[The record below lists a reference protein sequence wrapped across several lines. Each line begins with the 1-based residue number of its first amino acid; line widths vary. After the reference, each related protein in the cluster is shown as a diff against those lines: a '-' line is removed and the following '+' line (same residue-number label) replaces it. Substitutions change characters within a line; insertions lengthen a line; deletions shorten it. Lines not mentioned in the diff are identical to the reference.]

1 MRLLRQKNQQSYA
14 LRPIRLSRRITTGP
28 NGDVTLDLVSLDPS
42 PIPPRWQQLL
52 DRWGDPTREFP
63 TTGQLHTPTDGFA
76 GDSAF
81 AFFHASGAA
90 TRGRS
95 GAMRIQS
102 S

>member
-1 MRLLRQKNQQSYA
+1 MRLRRQKKTKLRAPTNPALAKSYNWPQ
-14 LRPIRLSRRITTGP
+14 R
-28 NGDVTLDLVSLDPS
+28 DVTLYLVSLDPS
-42 PIPPRWQQLL
+42 PIPPRWQQFL

-63 TTGQLHTPTDGFA
+63 TTGQRHTPTDGFA

-81 AFFHASGAA
+81 AFFRASGAA